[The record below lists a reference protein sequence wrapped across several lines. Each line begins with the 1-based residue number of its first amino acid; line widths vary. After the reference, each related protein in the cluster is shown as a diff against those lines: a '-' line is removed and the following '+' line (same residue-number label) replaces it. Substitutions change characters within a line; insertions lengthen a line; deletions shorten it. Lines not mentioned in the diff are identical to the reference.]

1 MHGITQ
7 NDRMERMSDYLR
19 GEAVRS
25 LDLLRV
31 IDGTIEALVLMRRQ
45 MDAFNETI
53 HSLIA
58 QVLVAKNCA
67 FTEDEII
74 PALEQSQ
81 DILAKI
87 HADLEK
93 RLNYAKSAPEL
104 RSDDGVDDAYA
115 QAINSVL
122 NYNAAIEKLR
132 WSILEHN
139 ADMDGHHQATLL
151 TTDKDIDDLFDSL

>member
-19 GEAVRS
+19 SEAVRS

-45 MDAFNETI
+45 MDAFNEAI

-58 QVLVAKNCA
+58 QVLVAKNCV

-74 PALEQSQ
+74 PSLEQSQ

-87 HADLEK
+87 YADLEK
-93 RLNYAKSAPEL
+93 RLAYAKAAPEL

-132 WSILEHN
+132 WGILEHN
-139 ADMDGHHQATLL
+139 ADMDGHHEATLL
-151 TTDKDIDDLFDSL
+151 TTDKDIDDLFDNL